1 MTASTPLDLPEVK
14 EVPLPQAPLV
24 RVLAQA
30 RFPPI
35 LAIRIPEEVAR
46 WQEKLRAAYPH
57 LSKEEVHSIE
67 LTGGE
72 DPKVDKD
79 LIWRLADSEND
90 TAWQVSLGVN
100 FVALDTTAY
109 ENRADF
115 LERLRA
121 VVAVVEDVFG
131 PASTSR
137 LGLRYIDQL
146 TGEAVDRIGDL
157 VHPEVLGII
166 QPPSDGHVG
175 LRDSV
180 VGVMTQVQFC
190 AREGFGLQGRWGRLP
205 ADTTYDHGSLEAI
218 GEDSWIL
225 DLDMFTTE
233 PQPFESETLLT
244 MAGESAE
251 TLYRLF
257 RHMVNDEFLRFY
269 GGTP

>member
-1 MTASTPLDLPEVK
+1 MNEATPLNLPPVK
-14 EVPLPQAPLV
+14 EVPLPRAPLV

-35 LAIRIPEEVAR
+35 LAIRNPDNVAG
-46 WQEKLRAAYPH
+46 WQEKLRDTYPH

-67 LTGGE
+67 LSGSE

-79 LIWRLADSEND
+79 RIWRLAGSEKD
-90 TAWQVSLGVN
+90 AAWRVSLGVN
-100 FVALDTTAY
+100 FVALETTDY
-109 ENRADF
+109 DSRADF
-115 LERLRA
+115 LDRLRM
-121 VVAVVEDVFG
+121 VVAAVEDVFG

-137 LGLRYIDQL
+137 LGLRYIDRL

-157 VHPEVLGII
+157 VHSEVLSII
-166 QPPSDGHVG
+166 QPPGEGHLG
-175 LRDSV
+175 LGDSV
-180 VGVMTQVQFC
+180 VGVMTQVQFR
-190 AREGFGLQGRWGRLP
+190 AQDGFGIQGRWGRLP
-205 ADTTYDHGSLEAI
+205 ADTTYDHGSLEAV
-218 GEDSWIL
+218 GQPSWIL

-233 PQPFESETLLT
+233 PQPFENETLLT
-244 MAGESAE
+244 MAGEAAE